1 MKAILACTLLLTG
14 CAAYRVSP
22 GDDGALRAVPV
33 KGSSEIAVTQV
44 RGPLQGF
51 QCFEPLFF
59 TLTLGLIPA
68 NCVDTFAVSVTSSFG
83 ETVKG
88 TYKSSIWFGWV
99 SVFLAPLPKW
109 HWQMGTGDAGSAKEI
124 ERRVRAE
131 SQ

>member
-22 GDDGALRAVPV
+22 GDDGALRAAPV

-68 NCVDTFAVSVTSSFG
+68 NCVDTFAVSVTDRKSTRLNSSHI
-83 ETVKG
+83 TIS
-88 TYKSSIWFGWV
+88 YA
-99 SVFLAPLPKW
+99 VFCL
-109 HWQMGTGDAGSAKEI
+109 
-124 ERRVRAE
+124 
-131 SQ
+131 